1 MKTQIKVPEQL
12 TRAAEVTITGDGEEK
27 EFSMSVCS
35 NEPYLRYDYWNDK
48 EYWEVLDMKGVD
60 ETRLKAGLPLLFNH
74 DRRQYL
80 GVAKKYEND
89 GKKITVKGIIWS
101 DTPFAQEK
109 KADAMKG
116 ALPFTS
122 IGYRLADDGVC
133 TGERDGKPVYNFKC
147 EIFEGSIVTVPAD
160 PTVGVGRSEEELT
173 QLRSLPGKVIAI
185 DLQKGVDSETEKVQT
200 QPNRKNSMAATP
212 EEIEAEKQKIEVVRE
227 TARKEGQKAEQDRV
241 SGIQERETH
250 FRDKGLGGRKIDTSE
265 LAAQFI
271 REGKSPREFQDA
283 VVNGSFKEA
292 KAVETAKVSEGM
304 TERDI
309 SKYSLMRAINSVI
322 GATQGKR
329 FDGLEREMSDEVA
342 KNHGRPA
349 STLGFY
355 IPHDVMARS
364 HNVALTH
371 QQRTLFATG
380 SFTAAGALVPIGAQ
394 GQSLID
400 LYRNKMH
407 VVAMGAQV
415 LGGLQGTLAIPRQTG
430 GATAAWLAEDAT
442 ITASNQAV
450 GQLTLTPHR
459 LAAATAFST
468 QLLAQASPDIE
479 NFVRNDL
486 MTVLAVEKDRAA
498 LLGTGSAGEPL
509 GVYNTA
515 GIAATVDI
523 TATASITYAEAVQFE
538 TNVAAGNA
546 DLGSLGYITSVFIRG
561 TARVT
566 PKFSSTATPLWDG
579 DMLGSYPARATNQL
593 TATPSVIFG
602 NWADMIIGDWASPEI
617 IVDPYSLS
625 MANQIRIVVHQLTDV
640 GIRHLKSFCFGVV

>member
-1 MKTQIKVPEQL
+1 MSATIKVPKELRREALIERTEQ
-12 TRAAEVTITGDGEEK
+12 DGK
-27 EFSMSVCS
+27 HGFKMSIS
-35 NEPYLRYDYWNDK
+35 SDIPYKRYDWWNER
-48 EYWEVLDMKGVD
+48 EYYEVLDHSPGGCND
-60 ETRLKAGLPLLFNH
+60 ARLKKGLPILFNH
-74 DRRQYL
+74 DRDQHL
-80 GVAKKYEND
+80 GRATSYSNDGHKYEVTD
-89 GKKITVKGIIWS
+89 LIWS
-101 DTPFAQEK
+101 ESEFAQTK
-109 KADAMKG
+109 KKDAENG
-116 ALPFTS
+116 SLPDTS
-122 IGYRLADDGVC
+122 VGYRLIDEGVEIGKKDGLPIYKF
-133 TGERDGKPVYNFKC
+133 RW
-147 EIFEGSIVTVPAD
+147 EIHEASLVTIPAD
-160 PTVGVGRSEEELT
+160 ISVGVGRSKPDEKGEFVELSV
-173 QLRSLPGKVIAI
+173 RSE
-185 DLQKGVDSETEKVQT
+185 QETLTNENLALAKT
-200 QPNRKNSMAATP
+200 LKNENTPAMADTTTAAP
-212 EEIEAEKQKIEVVRE
+212 EQKIDVV
-227 TARKEGQKAEQDRV
+227 
-241 SGIQERETH
+241 QERNTAIAAERKRSQDIKELSGH
-250 FRDKGLGGRKIDTSE
+250 FATNGLGGRKIDTSE
-265 LAAQFI
+265 LADQFV
-271 REGKSPREFQDA
+271 REGKTVNEFQDA
-283 VVNGSFKEA
+283 VVRGNFKEA
-292 KAVETAKVSEGM
+292 KPVVAANVSEGM

-309 SKYSLMRAINSVI
+309 SKYSVMRAINSVI

-329 FDGLEREMSDEVA
+329 FEGLEREMSDEVA

-364 HNVALTH
+364 HNLALTRE
-371 QQRTLFATG
+371 QRTLFATG

-498 LLGTGSAGEPL
+498 LLGSGSAGEPL
-509 GVYNTA
+509 GIYNTPN
-515 GIAATVDI
+515 IATTVDI

-566 PKFSSTATPLWDG
+566 PKFANTGMPLWDG

-593 TATPSVIFG
+593 TAVPSVIFG

-640 GIRHLKSFCFGVV
+640 GIRHPKSFCFGVV